1 MKIFFSII
9 FFARIYTETV
19 ERNICYER
27 TNDER
32 MLRGSAWMTAGSI
45 ISRIL
50 GALYIIPWYSWFGSD
65 KLQANALYTKGYT
78 VYSIFLMIAISGIPS
93 AVAKQVAHYNS
104 KNEYGVSKRL
114 FKTSLMALF
123 ILGAVCTLVFWLI
136 APFISQGDPRMVSI
150 YRSLA
155 LALLVIPAMSLLRGY
170 FQGFQDMAPSA
181 LSQLIE
187 QFLRII
193 YMLLATYITIK
204 VMGLPFEVGVW
215 QSTFAAFIGAV
226 GGTLLLVGYYL
237 KHKKRLD
244 ELVSQSN
251 DQLEITNKTLLKE
264 VLYQALPFIFIAC
277 AMSMFNLVDQFTFP
291 VIMQQAGAYSMTQIN
306 ALYALFAGNANK
318 LIMIVVALSTAMA
331 TTAIPLLSEAVARRD
346 SALMKKQLL
355 ESLEL
360 LFFVMLPAVFGMAAV
375 SRPLYLV
382 FYGYEATGIFVLAI
396 SAYVALAMGLFNVL
410 GSLLQGIYENKQAI
424 KYTTLGLGVKLV
436 LQYPLTLWL
445 GVFGPLLAT
454 GIAMSWAS
462 YLMLRFLY
470 LKYNLPTGQ
479 LQVNVN
485 KMFIVALLMFGVT
498 LLFVSGYYMVFPGNS
513 RLSALVGL
521 SLAAGIGGYLY
532 LLACFKLGLLQ
543 RILGI
548 KVTSKLQK
556 IFRWK

>member
-1 MKIFFSII
+1 MKEQ
-9 FFARIYTETV
+9 TMKEK
-19 ERNICYER
+19 
-27 TNDER
+27 

-114 FKTSLMALF
+114 FKISLVALF

-136 APFISQGDPRMVSI
+136 APWISQGDPRMVSI

-155 LALLVIPAMSLLRGY
+155 LALLIIPSMSLLRGY

-204 VMGLPFEVGVW
+204 VMGLPFEAGVW

-244 ELVSQSN
+244 KLVSQSN
-251 DQLEITNKTLLKE
+251 DQLKITNATLLKE

-291 VIMQQAGAYSMTQIN
+291 VIMQQAGAYSMAQIN

-331 TTAIPLLSEAVARRD
+331 TTAIPLLSEAVAKCD
-346 SALMKKQLL
+346 STLMKKQLL

-424 KYTTLGLGVKLV
+424 KYTAWGLGLKLV

-485 KMFIVALLMFGVT
+485 KMFMVALLMFGVT
-498 LLFVSGYYMVFPGNS
+498 LLFVGGYYMIFPGNS
-513 RLSALVGL
+513 RWSALVSL
-521 SLAAGIGGYLY
+521 SLAAGVGGYLY
-532 LLACFKLGLLQ
+532 LLACFKLCLVQ
-543 RILGI
+543 RILGT

>member
-1 MKIFFSII
+1 MKEQ
-9 FFARIYTETV
+9 TMKEK
-19 ERNICYER
+19 
-27 TNDER
+27 

-114 FKTSLMALF
+114 FKTSLVALF
-123 ILGAVCTLVFWLI
+123 ILGAVCTLIFWLI

-155 LALLVIPAMSLLRGY
+155 LALLIIPSMSLLRGY

-396 SAYVALAMGLFNVL
+396 SAYIALAMGLFNVL

>member
-1 MKIFFSII
+1 MKEQ
-9 FFARIYTETV
+9 TMKEK
-19 ERNICYER
+19 
-27 TNDER
+27 

-114 FKTSLMALF
+114 FKTSLVALF

-155 LALLVIPAMSLLRGY
+155 LALLIIPSMSLLRGY

-237 KHKKRLD
+237 KHKKSLD

-291 VIMQQAGAYSMTQIN
+291 VIMQQASAYSMTQIN

>member
-1 MKIFFSII
+1 MKEQ
-9 FFARIYTETV
+9 TMKEK
-19 ERNICYER
+19 
-27 TNDER
+27 

-155 LALLVIPAMSLLRGY
+155 LALLIIPVMSLLRGY

-237 KHKKRLD
+237 KHKKSLD

-498 LLFVSGYYMVFPGNS
+498 VLFVSGYYMVFPGNS

>member
-1 MKIFFSII
+1 MKEQ
-9 FFARIYTETV
+9 TMKEK
-19 ERNICYER
+19 
-27 TNDER
+27 

-114 FKTSLMALF
+114 FKTSLVALF
-123 ILGAVCTLVFWLI
+123 ILGAVCTLIFWLI

-155 LALLVIPAMSLLRGY
+155 LALLIIPSMSLLRGY

-479 LQVNVN
+479 LQVYVN

>member
-1 MKIFFSII
+1 MKEQ
-9 FFARIYTETV
+9 TMKEK
-19 ERNICYER
+19 
-27 TNDER
+27 

-114 FKTSLMALF
+114 FKTSLVALF

-237 KHKKRLD
+237 KHKKSLD

>member
-1 MKIFFSII
+1 MKEQ
-9 FFARIYTETV
+9 TMKEK
-19 ERNICYER
+19 
-27 TNDER
+27 

-114 FKTSLMALF
+114 FKTSLVALF
-123 ILGAVCTLVFWLI
+123 ILGAVCTLIFWLI

-155 LALLVIPAMSLLRGY
+155 LALLIIPSMSLLRGY

-548 KVTSKLQK
+548 KVISKLQK

>member
-1 MKIFFSII
+1 MKEQ
-9 FFARIYTETV
+9 TMKEK
-19 ERNICYER
+19 
-27 TNDER
+27 

-114 FKTSLMALF
+114 FKTSLVALF

-136 APFISQGDPRMVSI
+136 APWISQGDPRMVSI

-155 LALLVIPAMSLLRGY
+155 LALLIIPSMSLLRGY

-204 VMGLPFEVGVW
+204 VMGLPFEAGVW

-244 ELVSQSN
+244 KLVSQSN
-251 DQLEITNKTLLKE
+251 DQLKITNATLLKE

-291 VIMQQAGAYSMTQIN
+291 VIMQQAGAYSMAQIN

-331 TTAIPLLSEAVARRD
+331 TTAIPLLSEAVAKCD
-346 SALMKKQLL
+346 STLMKKQLL

-424 KYTTLGLGVKLV
+424 KYTAWGLGLKLV

-485 KMFIVALLMFGVT
+485 KMFMVALLMFGVT
-498 LLFVSGYYMVFPGNS
+498 LLFVGGYYMIFPGNS
-513 RLSALVGL
+513 RWSALVSL
-521 SLAAGIGGYLY
+521 SLAAGVGGYLY
-532 LLACFKLGLLQ
+532 LLACFKLGLVQ
-543 RILGI
+543 RILGT

>member
-1 MKIFFSII
+1 MKEQ
-9 FFARIYTETV
+9 TMKEK
-19 ERNICYER
+19 
-27 TNDER
+27 

-114 FKTSLMALF
+114 FKTSLVALF

-136 APFISQGDPRMVSI
+136 APWISQGDPRMISI

-155 LALLVIPAMSLLRGY
+155 LALLIIPSMSLLRGY

-204 VMGLPFEVGVW
+204 VMGLPFEAGVW
-215 QSTFAAFIGAV
+215 QSTFAAFVGAV

-291 VIMQQAGAYSMTQIN
+291 VIMQQAGAYSMARIN

-331 TTAIPLLSEAVARRD
+331 TTAIPLLSEAVAKRD

-424 KYTTLGLGVKLV
+424 KYTALGLGLKLV

-470 LKYNLPTGQ
+470 LKYDLPTGQ

-485 KMFIVALLMFGVT
+485 KMFMVALLMFGVT
-498 LLFVSGYYMVFPGNS
+498 LLFVSGYYMIFPGNS
-513 RLSALVGL
+513 RWSALLGL

-543 RILGI
+543 RILGT

-556 IFRWK
+556 IFRWR

>member
-1 MKIFFSII
+1 MKEQ
-9 FFARIYTETV
+9 TMKEK
-19 ERNICYER
+19 
-27 TNDER
+27 

-123 ILGAVCTLVFWLI
+123 ILGAVCTLVFWMI

-237 KHKKRLD
+237 KHKKSLD

>member
-1 MKIFFSII
+1 MKEQ
-9 FFARIYTETV
+9 TMKEK
-19 ERNICYER
+19 
-27 TNDER
+27 

-114 FKTSLMALF
+114 FKTSLVALF

-155 LALLVIPAMSLLRGY
+155 LALLIIPVMSLLRGY

-204 VMGLPFEVGVW
+204 VIGSPFEVGVW

-237 KHKKRLD
+237 KHKKSLD

-498 LLFVSGYYMVFPGNS
+498 VLFVSGYYMVFPGNS

>member
-1 MKIFFSII
+1 MKEQ
-9 FFARIYTETV
+9 TMKEK
-19 ERNICYER
+19 
-27 TNDER
+27 

-331 TTAIPLLSEAVARRD
+331 TTAIPLLSEAVARGD

>member
-1 MKIFFSII
+1 MKEQ
-9 FFARIYTETV
+9 TMKEK
-19 ERNICYER
+19 
-27 TNDER
+27 

-306 ALYALFAGNANK
+306 ALYALFAGNGNK

>member
-1 MKIFFSII
+1 MKEQ
-9 FFARIYTETV
+9 TMKEK
-19 ERNICYER
+19 
-27 TNDER
+27 

-114 FKTSLMALF
+114 FKTSLVALF

-136 APFISQGDPRMVSI
+136 APWISQGDPRMVSI

-155 LALLVIPAMSLLRGY
+155 LALLIIPSMSLLRGY

-204 VMGLPFEVGVW
+204 VMGLPFEAGVW

-244 ELVSQSN
+244 KLVSQSN
-251 DQLEITNKTLLKE
+251 DHLKITNATLLKE

-291 VIMQQAGAYSMTQIN
+291 VIMQQAGAYSMAQIN
-306 ALYALFAGNANK
+306 ALYALFAGNTNK

-331 TTAIPLLSEAVARRD
+331 TTAIPLLSEAVAKCD
-346 SALMKKQLL
+346 STLMKKQLL

-424 KYTTLGLGVKLV
+424 KYTAWGLGLKLV

-485 KMFIVALLMFGVT
+485 KMFMVALLMFGVT
-498 LLFVSGYYMVFPGNS
+498 LLFVGGYYMIFPGNS
-513 RLSALVGL
+513 RWSALVSL
-521 SLAAGIGGYLY
+521 SLAAGVGGYLY
-532 LLACFKLGLLQ
+532 LLACFKLGLVQ
-543 RILGI
+543 RILGT

>member
-1 MKIFFSII
+1 MKEQ
-9 FFARIYTETV
+9 TMKEK
-19 ERNICYER
+19 
-27 TNDER
+27 

-155 LALLVIPAMSLLRGY
+155 LALLAIPAMSLLRGY

>member
-1 MKIFFSII
+1 MKEQ
-9 FFARIYTETV
+9 TMKEK
-19 ERNICYER
+19 
-27 TNDER
+27 

-155 LALLVIPAMSLLRGY
+155 LALLIIPVMSLLRGY

-204 VMGLPFEVGVW
+204 VIGSPFEVGVW

>member
-1 MKIFFSII
+1 MKEQ
-9 FFARIYTETV
+9 TMKEK
-19 ERNICYER
+19 
-27 TNDER
+27 

-114 FKTSLMALF
+114 FKTSLVALF
-123 ILGAVCTLVFWLI
+123 ILGAICTLVFWLI

-155 LALLVIPAMSLLRGY
+155 LALLIIPVMSLLRGY

-204 VMGLPFEVGVW
+204 VIGSPFEVGVW

-237 KHKKRLD
+237 KHKKSLD

-264 VLYQALPFIFIAC
+264 VLDQALPFIFIAC

-424 KYTTLGLGVKLV
+424 KYTTLGLGVKLI

-498 LLFVSGYYMVFPGNS
+498 VLFVSGYYMVFPGNS

>member
-1 MKIFFSII
+1 MKEQ
-9 FFARIYTETV
+9 TMKEK
-19 ERNICYER
+19 
-27 TNDER
+27 

-114 FKTSLMALF
+114 FKTSLVALF

-204 VMGLPFEVGVW
+204 VIGSPFEVGVW

-498 LLFVSGYYMVFPGNS
+498 VLFVSGYYMVFPGNS

>member
-1 MKIFFSII
+1 MKEQ
-9 FFARIYTETV
+9 TMKEK
-19 ERNICYER
+19 
-27 TNDER
+27 

-114 FKTSLMALF
+114 FKTSLVALF
-123 ILGAVCTLVFWLI
+123 ILGAICTLVFWLI

-155 LALLVIPAMSLLRGY
+155 LALLIIPVMSLLRGY

-204 VMGLPFEVGVW
+204 VIGSPFEVGVW

-237 KHKKRLD
+237 KHKKSLD

-424 KYTTLGLGVKLV
+424 KYTTLGLGVKLI

>member
-1 MKIFFSII
+1 MKEQ
-9 FFARIYTETV
+9 TMKEK
-19 ERNICYER
+19 
-27 TNDER
+27 

-114 FKTSLMALF
+114 FKTSLVALF

-136 APFISQGDPRMVSI
+136 APWISQGDPRMVSI

-155 LALLVIPAMSLLRGY
+155 LALLIIPSMSLLRGY

-204 VMGLPFEVGVW
+204 VMGLPFEAGVW
-215 QSTFAAFIGAV
+215 QSTFAAFVGAV

-244 ELVSQSN
+244 ELVSQSD
-251 DQLEITNKTLLKE
+251 DQLEITNATLLKE

-291 VIMQQAGAYSMTQIN
+291 VIMQQAGAYSMAQIN

-331 TTAIPLLSEAVARRD
+331 TTAIPLLSEAVAKRD

-424 KYTTLGLGVKLV
+424 KYTALGLGLKLV

-470 LKYNLPTGQ
+470 LKYDLPTGQ

-485 KMFIVALLMFGVT
+485 KMFMVALLMFGVT
-498 LLFVSGYYMVFPGNS
+498 LLFVGGYYMIFPGNS
-513 RLSALVGL
+513 RWSALLGL
-521 SLAAGIGGYLY
+521 SLAAGVGGYLY
-532 LLACFKLGLLQ
+532 LLVCFKLGLVQ
-543 RILGI
+543 RILGT

>member
-32 MLRGSAWMTAGSI
+32 KNASWFGVDD
-45 ISRIL
+45 SREYHFTH
-50 GALYIIPWYSWFGSD
+50 LYIIPWYSWFGSD

-114 FKTSLMALF
+114 FKTSLVALF
-123 ILGAVCTLVFWLI
+123 ILGAICTLVFWLI

-155 LALLVIPAMSLLRGY
+155 LALLIIPVMSLLRGY

-204 VMGLPFEVGVW
+204 VIGSPFEVGVW

-237 KHKKRLD
+237 KHKKSLD

-424 KYTTLGLGVKLV
+424 KYTTLGLGVKLI

-498 LLFVSGYYMVFPGNS
+498 VLFVSGYYMVFPGNS

>member
-1 MKIFFSII
+1 MKEQ
-9 FFARIYTETV
+9 TMKEK
-19 ERNICYER
+19 
-27 TNDER
+27 

-424 KYTTLGLGVKLV
+424 KYTTLGLGVKLI

-498 LLFVSGYYMVFPGNS
+498 VLFVSGYYMVFPGNS

>member
-1 MKIFFSII
+1 MKEQ
-9 FFARIYTETV
+9 TMKEK
-19 ERNICYER
+19 
-27 TNDER
+27 

-498 LLFVSGYYMVFPGNS
+498 LLFVSGYHMVFPGNS

>member
-1 MKIFFSII
+1 MKEQ
-9 FFARIYTETV
+9 TMKEK
-19 ERNICYER
+19 
-27 TNDER
+27 

-114 FKTSLMALF
+114 FKASLMALF

-155 LALLVIPAMSLLRGY
+155 LALLIIPSMSLLRGY

>member
-1 MKIFFSII
+1 MKEQ
-9 FFARIYTETV
+9 TMKEK
-19 ERNICYER
+19 
-27 TNDER
+27 

-331 TTAIPLLSEAVARRD
+331 TTTIPLLSEAVARRD

-424 KYTTLGLGVKLV
+424 KYTTLGLGVKLI

>member
-1 MKIFFSII
+1 MKEQ
-9 FFARIYTETV
+9 TMKEK
-19 ERNICYER
+19 
-27 TNDER
+27 

-50 GALYIIPWYSWFGSD
+50 GALYIIPWYSWLGSD

-114 FKTSLMALF
+114 FKTSLVALF

-155 LALLVIPAMSLLRGY
+155 LALLIIPVMSLLRGY

-204 VMGLPFEVGVW
+204 VIGSPFEVGVW

-237 KHKKRLD
+237 KHKKSLD

>member
-1 MKIFFSII
+1 MKEQ
-9 FFARIYTETV
+9 TMKEK
-19 ERNICYER
+19 
-27 TNDER
+27 

-155 LALLVIPAMSLLRGY
+155 LALLIIPSMSLLRGY

-204 VMGLPFEVGVW
+204 VIGSPFEVGVW

-237 KHKKRLD
+237 KHKKSLD

>member
-1 MKIFFSII
+1 MKEQ
-9 FFARIYTETV
+9 TMKEK
-19 ERNICYER
+19 
-27 TNDER
+27 

-114 FKTSLMALF
+114 FKTSLVALF
-123 ILGAVCTLVFWLI
+123 ILGAVCTLIFWLI

-155 LALLVIPAMSLLRGY
+155 LALLIIPSMSLLRGY

-277 AMSMFNLVDQFTFP
+277 AVSMFNLVDQFTFP

-548 KVTSKLQK
+548 KVISKLQK

>member
-1 MKIFFSII
+1 MKEQ
-9 FFARIYTETV
+9 TMKEK
-19 ERNICYER
+19 
-27 TNDER
+27 

-462 YLMLRFLY
+462 HLMLRFLY

>member
-1 MKIFFSII
+1 MKEQ
-9 FFARIYTETV
+9 TMKEK
-19 ERNICYER
+19 
-27 TNDER
+27 

-114 FKTSLMALF
+114 FKTSLVALF
-123 ILGAVCTLVFWLI
+123 VLGAVCTLVFWLI

-155 LALLVIPAMSLLRGY
+155 LALLIIPSMSLLRGY

-193 YMLLATYITIK
+193 YMLSATYITIK
-204 VMGLPFEVGVW
+204 VMGLPFEAGVW

-237 KHKKRLD
+237 KHKKGLD

-291 VIMQQAGAYSMTQIN
+291 VIMQQAGAYSMAQIN

-331 TTAIPLLSEAVARRD
+331 TTAIPLLSEAVAKRD
-346 SALMKKQLL
+346 GALMKKQLL

-396 SAYVALAMGLFNVL
+396 SAYVAMAMGLFNVL

-424 KYTTLGLGVKLV
+424 KYTALGLGIKLV
-436 LQYPLTLWL
+436 LQYPLTLWV

-470 LKYNLPTGQ
+470 VKYNLPTGQ

-498 LLFVSGYYMVFPGNS
+498 LLFVGGYYMIFPGNS
-513 RLSALVGL
+513 RWSALVVL
-521 SLAAGIGGYLY
+521 SLSAGIGGYLY

-543 RILGI
+543 RILGT

-556 IFRWK
+556 IFRWR

>member
-1 MKIFFSII
+1 MKEQ
-9 FFARIYTETV
+9 TMKEK
-19 ERNICYER
+19 
-27 TNDER
+27 

-114 FKTSLMALF
+114 FKTSLVALF

-136 APFISQGDPRMVSI
+136 APWISQGDPRMVSI

-155 LALLVIPAMSLLRGY
+155 LALLIIPSMSLLRGY

-204 VMGLPFEVGVW
+204 VMGLPFEAGVW

-244 ELVSQSN
+244 KLVSQSN
-251 DQLEITNKTLLKE
+251 DQLKITNATLLKE

-291 VIMQQAGAYSMTQIN
+291 VIMQQAGAYSMAQIN
-306 ALYALFAGNANK
+306 ALYALFAGNTNK

-331 TTAIPLLSEAVARRD
+331 TTAIPLLSEAVAKCD
-346 SALMKKQLL
+346 STLMKKQLL

-424 KYTTLGLGVKLV
+424 KYTAWGLGLKLV

-445 GVFGPLLAT
+445 SVFGPLLAT

-485 KMFIVALLMFGVT
+485 KMFMVALLMFGVT
-498 LLFVSGYYMVFPGNS
+498 LLFVGSYYMIFPGNS
-513 RLSALVGL
+513 RWSALVSL
-521 SLAAGIGGYLY
+521 SLAAGVGGYLY
-532 LLACFKLGLLQ
+532 LLACFKLGLVQ
-543 RILGI
+543 RILGT

>member
-1 MKIFFSII
+1 MKEQ
-9 FFARIYTETV
+9 TMKEK
-19 ERNICYER
+19 
-27 TNDER
+27 

-204 VMGLPFEVGVW
+204 DMGLPFEVGVW

>member
-1 MKIFFSII
+1 MKEQ
-9 FFARIYTETV
+9 TMKEK
-19 ERNICYER
+19 
-27 TNDER
+27 

-114 FKTSLMALF
+114 FKTSLVALF
-123 ILGAVCTLVFWLI
+123 ILGAICTLVFWLI

-155 LALLVIPAMSLLRGY
+155 LALLIIPVMSLLRGY

-237 KHKKRLD
+237 KHKKSLD

-424 KYTTLGLGVKLV
+424 KYTTLGLGVKLI

-498 LLFVSGYYMVFPGNS
+498 VLFVSGYYMVFPGNS

>member
-1 MKIFFSII
+1 MKEQ
-9 FFARIYTETV
+9 TMKEK
-19 ERNICYER
+19 
-27 TNDER
+27 

-114 FKTSLMALF
+114 FKTSLVALF

-136 APFISQGDPRMVSI
+136 APWISQGDPRMVSI

-155 LALLVIPAMSLLRGY
+155 LALLIIPSMSLLRGY

-204 VMGLPFEVGVW
+204 VMGLPFEAGVW

-226 GGTLLLVGYYL
+226 GGTLLLVGYYF

-291 VIMQQAGAYSMTQIN
+291 VIMQQAGAYSMAQIN

-331 TTAIPLLSEAVARRD
+331 TTAIPLLSEAVAKRD
-346 SALMKKQLL
+346 STLMKKQLL

-424 KYTTLGLGVKLV
+424 KYTALGLGVKLV

-485 KMFIVALLMFGVT
+485 KMFMVALLMFGVT
-498 LLFVSGYYMVFPGNS
+498 LLFVGSYYMLFPGNS
-513 RLSALVGL
+513 RWSALVSL

-532 LLACFKLGLLQ
+532 LLACFKLGLVQ
-543 RILGI
+543 RILGT

>member
-1 MKIFFSII
+1 MKEQ
-9 FFARIYTETV
+9 TMKEK
-19 ERNICYER
+19 
-27 TNDER
+27 

-155 LALLVIPAMSLLRGY
+155 LALLIIPAMSLLRGY

-424 KYTTLGLGVKLV
+424 KYTTLGLGVKLI

>member
-1 MKIFFSII
+1 MKEQ
-9 FFARIYTETV
+9 TMKEK
-19 ERNICYER
+19 
-27 TNDER
+27 

-114 FKTSLMALF
+114 FKTSLVALF
-123 ILGAVCTLVFWLI
+123 ILGAICTLVFWLI

-155 LALLVIPAMSLLRGY
+155 LALLIIPVMSLLRGY

-204 VMGLPFEVGVW
+204 VIGSPFEVGVW

-424 KYTTLGLGVKLV
+424 KYTTLGLGVKLI

-543 RILGI
+543 RILGT

>member
-1 MKIFFSII
+1 MKEQ
-9 FFARIYTETV
+9 TMKEK
-19 ERNICYER
+19 
-27 TNDER
+27 

-114 FKTSLMALF
+114 FKTSLVALF

-136 APFISQGDPRMVSI
+136 APWISQGDPRMVSI

-155 LALLVIPAMSLLRGY
+155 LALLIIPSMSLLRGY

-204 VMGLPFEVGVW
+204 VMGLPFEAGVW

-244 ELVSQSN
+244 KLVSQSN
-251 DQLEITNKTLLKE
+251 DQLKITNATLLKE

-291 VIMQQAGAYSMTQIN
+291 VIMQQAGAYSMAQIN
-306 ALYALFAGNANK
+306 ALYALFAGNTNK

-331 TTAIPLLSEAVARRD
+331 TTAIPLLSEAVAKCD
-346 SALMKKQLL
+346 STLMKKQLL

-424 KYTTLGLGVKLV
+424 KYTAWGLGLKLV

-445 GVFGPLLAT
+445 SVFGPLLAT

-485 KMFIVALLMFGVT
+485 KMFMVALLMFGVT
-498 LLFVSGYYMVFPGNS
+498 LLFVGGYYMIFPGNS
-513 RLSALVGL
+513 RWSAFVSL
-521 SLAAGIGGYLY
+521 SLAAGVGGYLY
-532 LLACFKLGLLQ
+532 LLACFKLGLVQ
-543 RILGI
+543 RILGT

>member
-1 MKIFFSII
+1 MKEQ
-9 FFARIYTETV
+9 TMKEK
-19 ERNICYER
+19 
-27 TNDER
+27 

-114 FKTSLMALF
+114 FKTSLVALF
-123 ILGAVCTLVFWLI
+123 ILGAVCTLAFWLI
-136 APFISQGDPRMVSI
+136 APWISQGDPRMVSI

-155 LALLVIPAMSLLRGY
+155 LALLIIPSMSLLRGY

-204 VMGLPFEVGVW
+204 VMGLPFEAGVW

-244 ELVSQSN
+244 KLVSQSN
-251 DQLEITNKTLLKE
+251 DQLKITNATLLKE

-291 VIMQQAGAYSMTQIN
+291 VIMQQAGAYSMAQIN

-331 TTAIPLLSEAVARRD
+331 TTAIPLLSEAVAKCD
-346 SALMKKQLL
+346 STLMKKQLL

-424 KYTTLGLGVKLV
+424 KYTAWGLGLKLV

-479 LQVNVN
+479 LQVDVN
-485 KMFIVALLMFGVT
+485 KMFMVALLMFGVT
-498 LLFVSGYYMVFPGNS
+498 LLFVGGYYMIFPGNS
-513 RLSALVGL
+513 RWSALVSL
-521 SLAAGIGGYLY
+521 SLAAGVGGYLY
-532 LLACFKLGLLQ
+532 LLACFKLGLVQ
-543 RILGI
+543 RILGT

>member
-1 MKIFFSII
+1 MKEQ
-9 FFARIYTETV
+9 TMKEK
-19 ERNICYER
+19 
-27 TNDER
+27 

-104 KNEYGVSKRL
+104 KNEYDVSKRL
-114 FKTSLMALF
+114 FKTSLVALF
-123 ILGAVCTLVFWLI
+123 ILGAVCTLIFWLI

-155 LALLVIPAMSLLRGY
+155 LALLIIPSMSLLRGY

-548 KVTSKLQK
+548 KVISKLQK

>member
-1 MKIFFSII
+1 MAFQKIVQNQFNGFVY
-9 FFARIYTETV
+9 F
-19 ERNICYER
+19 
-27 TNDER
+27 
-32 MLRGSAWMTAGSI
+32 RGS
-45 ISRIL
+45 
-50 GALYIIPWYSWFGSD
+50 LYP
-65 KLQANALYTKGYT
+65 
-78 VYSIFLMIAISGIPS
+78 
-93 AVAKQVAHYNS
+93 
-104 KNEYGVSKRL
+104 
-114 FKTSLMALF
+114 
-123 ILGAVCTLVFWLI
+123 CFWLI

-331 TTAIPLLSEAVARRD
+331 TTAIPL
-346 SALMKKQLL
+346 
-355 ESLEL
+355 
-360 LFFVMLPAVFGMAAV
+360 
-375 SRPLYLV
+375 
-382 FYGYEATGIFVLAI
+382 
-396 SAYVALAMGLFNVL
+396 
-410 GSLLQGIYENKQAI
+410 
-424 KYTTLGLGVKLV
+424 
-436 LQYPLTLWL
+436 
-445 GVFGPLLAT
+445 
-454 GIAMSWAS
+454 
-462 YLMLRFLY
+462 
-470 LKYNLPTGQ
+470 
-479 LQVNVN
+479 
-485 KMFIVALLMFGVT
+485 
-498 LLFVSGYYMVFPGNS
+498 
-513 RLSALVGL
+513 
-521 SLAAGIGGYLY
+521 
-532 LLACFKLGLLQ
+532 FK
-543 RILGI
+543 
-548 KVTSKLQK
+548 
-556 IFRWK
+556 